1 MKKSL
6 LVILSAVFMIFLA
19 ACGSSDSSDS
29 SSDEKTIKVGASSTP
44 HAEILEAAKPLLE
57 DEGIDLQIEEYQD
70 YIFPNQDLANGD
82 LDANYYQHIPYLD
95 NYNEETEGEEDDII
109 SLGAVHLEPMG
120 IYSKN
125 IKSVEDIKE
134 GTEVLVGRNPAE
146 QGRVLSIFQ
155 NAGLIKI
162 SDDVKPVN
170 ATFDDIAENP
180 KNLKFSMEVDPAI
193 LPETYEREEDALV
206 VINTNYALE
215 AGLKPSEDALIL
227 EETNSPY
234 GNIIAANPEDKDNEA
249 LQKLMDVLHSDDIK
263 QFIEEEY
270 QGAILPVDTTE

>member
-1 MKKSL
+1 LKKSL

-44 HAEILEAAKPLLE
+44 HAEILEEAKPLLE

-95 NYNEETEGEEDDII
+95 NYNKETEGEDKDLI

-120 IYSKN
+120 VYSKN
-125 IKSVEDIKE
+125 IKSVDDIKD
-134 GTEVLVGRNPAE
+134 GTEVLMGRNPAE
-146 QGRVLSIFQ
+146 QGRVLSIF
-155 NAGLIKI
+155 AEEGLITIK
-162 SDDVKPVN
+162 DGVEPVQ
-170 ATFDDIAENP
+170 ATFEDIDENP

-193 LPETYEREEDALV
+193 LPETYEREEDQLV

-215 AGLKPSEDALIL
+215 ADLTPSEDALIL
-227 EETNSPY
+227 EGTDSVY
-234 GNIIAANPEDKDNEA
+234 GNIVAARPEDKDNEA
-249 LQKLMDVLHSDDIK
+249 LQKLMDVLHSDEIK
-263 QFIEEEY
+263 QFIEEKY
-270 QGAILPVDTTE
+270 KGAILPVDTEE